1 MTKKISIIGAGLVG
15 SLLAIYLRKR
25 GYEVS
30 LYERRPDMRKVKIPA
45 GRSIN
50 LALSDRGWKGL
61 QGVGV
66 DNAIREIGIAMT
78 HRTMHSV
85 DGKITTQPYGKDGQG
100 IYAVSRGILNC
111 TLLDIA
117 EQSGAKVFF
126 NERCTNINL
135 ANSEM
140 SFENSETHSHKKAT
154 SDLIFGADG
163 AFAASRL
170 QMQLSTDKF
179 NYSQSYLEHGYKEL
193 MFVAK
198 PDGSHQLDKN
208 SLHIW
213 PRGGYMLI
221 ALPNLDGT
229 FTVTMFF
236 PLKGNPSFES
246 LKTKTDVTKFFNQVF
261 PDAVPLLHDLEED
274 FFANPTGSLVTV
286 KCAPWNFNNKMV
298 LIGDAAHAIVP
309 FYGQGMNCGFEDCTI
324 FDDFLEQEKDDW
336 EELFSKFFAVRK
348 ENTDAIAQMAI
359 DNFLEMSS
367 HTNKKEFLLHKK
379 VEKELMRR
387 YPNKYLSSYVM
398 VSFTREPY
406 KVAQICGRLQQA
418 FLEKI
423 CHSIH
428 NVEDL
433 DWDLVDTELNRY
445 LIALEVS
452 KVESKV
458 LC

>member
-309 FYGQGMNCGFEDCTI
+309 FYGQGMNCGFEDCTVLN
-324 FDDFLEQEKDDW
+324 DLLNKYNDKWEQVIPEY
-336 EELFSKFFAVRK
+336 ERMRK
-348 ENTDAIAQMAI
+348 PAADAIGELAVA
-359 DNFLEMSS
+359 NFIEMRDLVG
-367 HTNKKEFLLHKK
+367 KPEFLLRKK
-379 VEKELMRR
+379 IEGWFYEKHPDKWIPLYTMVTFMHIPYNEAMQKGKTQDAIMNEIMQMSDIENKWNDVTVENKILTLLKQHS
-387 YPNKYLSSYVM
+387 PN
-398 VSFTREPY
+398 
-406 KVAQICGRLQQA
+406 
-418 FLEKI
+418 
-423 CHSIH
+423 
-428 NVEDL
+428 
-433 DWDLVDTELNRY
+433 
-445 LIALEVS
+445 
-452 KVESKV
+452 
-458 LC
+458 